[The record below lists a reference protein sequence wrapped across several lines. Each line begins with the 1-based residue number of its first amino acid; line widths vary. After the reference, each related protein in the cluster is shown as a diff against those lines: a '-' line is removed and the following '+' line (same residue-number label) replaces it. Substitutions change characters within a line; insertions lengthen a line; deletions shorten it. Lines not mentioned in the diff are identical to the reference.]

1 MFKNRLRYT
10 RRVKGFTIIE
20 LMIVISII
28 AILAGIL
35 VPNFVRSRAKAKY
48 TACCENLKKAGV
60 AIQMYANDNDGYYPT
75 NLKKLTPNYLAS
87 LPKCPASGDVYNYK
101 HGINVFSMKRTYTIN
116 CQTNRHQGALNTK
129 QTMELPSYTPERGLR
144 QPPDD

>member
-1 MFKNRLRYT
+1 MFSHSLYPG
-10 RRVKGFTIIE
+10 RVKGFTIIE
-20 LMIVISII
+20 FIILISVLAVITV
-28 AILAGIL
+28 LL
-35 VPNFVRSRAKAKY
+35 FPNFVRSGDKAKY
-48 TACCENLKKAGV
+48 ISCCENLKKTGA
-60 AIQMYANDNDGYYPT
+60 AIQMYAGDNDGYYPA
-75 NLKKLTPNYLAS
+75 NLKKLTPNYLPE

-129 QTMELPSYTPERGLR
+129 QTMELPSYTSERGLR